1 MEEKRVALGKAGLSA
16 PKRGELNVRGNF
28 LRTTANLGYA

>member
-1 MEEKRVALGKAGLSA
+1 MEVKRVALGKAGLSA
-16 PKRGELNVRGNF
+16 PKRGESKVRGNF